1 MQLQVFHVKQVQ
13 MHPRKKL
20 AIEPEGRNDDQI
32 AVVFAISD
40 RLLTA
45 DASDVAMAQQ
55 ILNEVG
61 RATLARERLVA
72 AAHCTRPLEP
82 LTGG

>member
-1 MQLQVFHVKQVQ
+1 M
-13 MHPRKKL
+13 
-20 AIEPEGRNDDQI
+20 

-72 AAHCTRPLEP
+72 AAHCTRPLKP